1 MVTTVVLAT
10 SSVDVANDAF
20 QEYNSGLKYEIS
32 LAEYENKEEVSI
44 LPDACIKDVQI
55 NVSQLD
61 DIL

>member
-1 MVTTVVLAT
+1 MLTTVVLAT

-20 QEYNSGLKYEIS
+20 QEYNSVLKYEIS
-32 LAEYENKEEVSI
+32 LAEEPNKEMSI